1 MMKDKLKWSGIIS
14 RFNGKLVKMIKDVN
28 GRFDH
33 YSTLPKIR
41 KFLLHW
47 GYEFAENDLLWF
59 IFFVHIKWVII
70 SSITNNYCK
79 KQKKDIIIVVVKRRL
94 LNIILLIKKFWEKM
108 HKINIERCLKKK
120 KK

>member
-33 YSTLPKIR
+33 YSTLPKI
-41 KFLLHW
+41 LLHW

-94 LNIILLIKKFWEKM
+94 LNIILLIKKFWEK
-108 HKINIERCLKKK
+108 IA
-120 KK
+120 